1 MNNIQPIRHKKTQ
14 MYVVFDFIIYIIHV
28 MHTSEMDIPPL
39 HKHRSIIDFKNPSVS
54 MPADNSK
61 LCTINIIEY

>member
-1 MNNIQPIRHKKTQ
+1 
-14 MYVVFDFIIYIIHV
+14 

-61 LCTINIIEY
+61 LCTINIIEYWSNKDEQKQSKY